1 MTGGTL
7 QMANAAAA
15 GAVGAESALHV
26 SLLQAANASVAH
38 VLGADGYVFASP
50 ENLAAMSGQMKDFFD
65 RVYYAALDR
74 LNGRPYAVMVCA
86 GSDGRN
92 AAQQIERIATGWRL
106 KAIAHPLIVCT
117 HAQTP
122 DQILRPKQ
130 IPAANLKQCEELGA
144 TLAAGT
150 ALGMY

>member
-26 SLLQAANASVAH
+26 ALLRAAEADAAEL
-38 VLGADGYVFASP
+38 LGADGYVFATP

-65 RVYYAALDR
+65 RTYYAALDR
-74 LNGRPYAVMVCA
+74 LNGRPYGVLICA
-86 GSDGRN
+86 GSDGRQ
-92 AAQQIERIATGWRL
+92 AAEQIARIATGWRL
-106 KAIAHPLIVCT
+106 RAVAEPVIVCT

-122 DQILRPKQ
+122 EKILRPKQ
-130 IPAANLKQCEELGA
+130 ISRAD
-144 TLAAGT
+144 
-150 ALGMY
+150 